1 MNVHA
6 LETVASSPLAG
17 ALARFERQFTYPLGP
32 GRSFRISHGDDY
44 VRFFRA
50 MGEAR
55 CFVAERER
63 RVLGVLGA
71 ALKPLLFPGGERR
84 LALYLGD
91 LKVDPTVQ
99 GGRMVLRLAAAVETW
114 LDARTELAFGV
125 VMDGTKATP
134 AQYTGRLGLPG
145 FAALGKVAVV
155 RLSSSPQHV
164 RGDRRRHSKW
174 QATEQAGEECHARL
188 VSQGYACPVGAP
200 AVGRPSRS
208 EMARC
213 WLVDPA
219 RSACG
224 CLEDTLRSKR
234 LYDVDDGSEIRSA
247 HLSCFAYESLECG
260 VGLLETA
267 LVGAAQHGLRH
278 LFVAIPAGDATAF
291 ATRFEDAV
299 DVIAP
304 ATVFGTGLAPGWP
317 WNINTS
323 EI

>member
-6 LETVASSPLAG
+6 LETAASSRLAD
-17 ALARFERQFTYPLGP
+17 ALKRFERQFAYPLGS

-55 CFVAERER
+55 CFVAEREQ

-71 ALKPLLFPGGERR
+71 TLRPLVFPGGERR
-84 LALYLGD
+84 RALYLGD
-91 LKVDPTVQ
+91 LKVDPSVQ

-114 LDARTELAFGV
+114 LDERTDLAFGV
-125 VMDGTKATP
+125 VMDGTNATP
-134 AQYTGRLGLPG
+134 GQYTGRLGLPG

-155 RLSSSPQHV
+155 RLSVAGQQE
-164 RGDRRRHSKW
+164 RGDRHRCRTWH
-174 QATEQAGEECHARL
+174 ATQQVGEECHERL
-188 VSQGYACPVGAP
+188 TSHGYACPLGA
-200 AVGRPSRS
+200 PSRS
-208 EMARC
+208 QMARC
-213 WLVDPA
+213 WLVDPSGA
-219 RSACG
+219 ACG

-247 HLSCFAYESLECG
+247 HLSCFAYESPKSG
-260 VGLLETA
+260 VALLEAALAGTA
-267 LVGAAQHGLRH
+267 QNGLQH
-278 LFVAIPAGDATAF
+278 LFVAVPAGDASAF
-291 ATRFEDAV
+291 VTHFGKKV
-299 DVIAP
+299 DVVAP
-304 ATVFGTGLAPGWP
+304 ATVFGTCLAPGWP

>member
-6 LETVASSPLAG
+6 FETVDSAPMAG
-17 ALARFERQFTYPLGP
+17 ALKRFERQFTYPLGS

-50 MGEAR
+50 MGDAR
-55 CFVAERER
+55 CFVVERER

-71 ALKPLLFPGGERR
+71 ALRPLVFPGGERR
-84 LALYLGD
+84 TALYIGD
-91 LKVDPTVQ
+91 LKVDPAVQ
-99 GGRMVLRLAAAVETW
+99 GGRMVMRLAAAVETW
-114 LDARTELAFGV
+114 LDERTELAFGV

-145 FAALGKVAVV
+145 FAALGKIAVV
-155 RLSSSPQHV
+155 RLSAGPQHG
-164 RGDRRRHSKW
+164 RGDRDGCRTWRV
-174 QATEQAGEECHARL
+174 TEQVGEECRERL
-188 VSQGYACPVGAP
+188 TSHGYACPVG
-200 AVGRPSRS
+200 GPSRS

-213 WLVDPA
+213 WLVDPSG
-219 RSACG
+219 SACG

-234 LYDVDDGSEIRSA
+234 LYDADDGSEIRSA
-247 HLSCFAYESLECG
+247 HLSCFAYESPKSG
-260 VGLLETA
+260 VALLEAA
-267 LVGAAQHGLRH
+267 LAGAAQNGLQH
-278 LFVAIPAGDATAF
+278 LFVAVPVGDVTVF
-291 ATRFEDAV
+291 VTHFGEKV
-299 DVIAP
+299 DVVAP

>member
-6 LETVASSPLAG
+6 LETVASAPLAG
-17 ALARFERQFTYPLGP
+17 ALKRFERQFTYPLGS

-55 CFVAERER
+55 CFVAEREQ

-71 ALKPLLFPGGERR
+71 ALRPLVFPIGERR
-84 LALYLGD
+84 TALYLGD

-99 GGRMVLRLAAAVETW
+99 GGRMVMRLAKAVETW
-114 LDARTELAFGV
+114 LDGRTDLAFGV

-134 AQYTGRLGLPG
+134 TQYTGRLGLPG
-145 FAALGKVAVV
+145 FAALGKIAVV
-155 RLSSSPQHV
+155 RLSAGPQHD
-164 RGDRRRHSKW
+164 RGDGRRHKKW
-174 QATEQAGEECHARL
+174 QTTEQIGEQCHARL
-188 VSQGYACPVGAP
+188 VSHGYACPVGA
-200 AVGRPSRS
+200 ASRS

-213 WLVDPA
+213 WLVDPSG
-219 RSACG
+219 SACG
-224 CLEDTLRSKR
+224 FLEDTLRSKR
-234 LYDVDDGSEIRSA
+234 LYDADDGSEIRSA
-247 HLSCFAYESLECG
+247 HLSCFAYESPESG

-267 LVGAAQHGLRH
+267 LAGAARKGLRH
-278 LFVAIPAGDATAF
+278 LFVAVPAADATDF
-291 ATRFEDAV
+291 VSHFGEKV
-299 DVIAP
+299 DVVAP
-304 ATVFGTGLAPGWP
+304 ATVFGTGLALGWP

>member
-6 LETVASSPLAG
+6 LETVASSRLAG
-17 ALARFERQFTYPLGP
+17 ALDRFERQFTYPLGP

-55 CFVAERER
+55 CFVAERDQ

-71 ALKPLLFPGGERR
+71 SLRTLLFPGGERR
-84 LALYLGD
+84 SVLYLGD
-91 LKVDPTVQ
+91 LKVDPAVQ
-99 GGRMVLRLAAAVETW
+99 GGRMVLRLAAAVKTW
-114 LDARTELAFGV
+114 LDERTELAFGV

-145 FAALGKVAVV
+145 FAALGKIVVV
-155 RLSSSPQHV
+155 RLRAGPPHQRSDAW
-164 RGDRRRHSKW
+164 R
-174 QATEQAGEECHARL
+174 ATESDGEECHERL
-188 VSQGYACPVGAP
+188 VSRGFACPVGA
-200 AVGRPSRS
+200 PSRS

-219 RSACG
+219 GAACG
-224 CLEDTLRSKR
+224 CLEDTLQSKR
-234 LYDVDDGSEIRSA
+234 LYDANDGSEIRSA
-247 HLSCFAYESLECG
+247 HLSCFAYESTESG
-260 VGLLETA
+260 VGLLEAA
-267 LVGAAQHGLRH
+267 LAGAMRNGLQH
-278 LFVAIPAGDATAF
+278 LFVAVPASDAPDF
-291 ATRFEDAV
+291 VSRFSDRV
-299 DVIAP
+299 DVVAP
-304 ATVFGTGLAPGWP
+304 ATVFGTGLAPGRP